1 MTCVSSVGII
11 KSKKTM
17 MKKEYVKPE
26 FLVEDILLETMI
38 ATSGNIGDNDTEIE
52 DGEHQGGFG
61 ANDRRGAWGDF
72 WN

>member
-17 MKKEYVKPE
+17 MKKEYVKPNLE
-26 FLVEDILLETMI
+26 IEEILLEGML
-38 ATSGNIGDNDTEIE
+38 ANSKLDVDP
-52 DGEHQGGFG
+52 DGPGTNESD
-61 ANDRRGAWGDF
+61 ANDRRGSWGDF

>member
-26 FLVEDILLETMI
+26 FLVEDILLETMF
-38 ATSGNIGDNDTEIE
+38 AASVVEGGDNE
-52 DGEHQGGFG
+52 DLGTNERDQS
-61 ANDRRGAWGDF
+61 RGTWGDF

>member
-38 ATSGNIGDNDTEIE
+38 ATSGAGAGGDLDKEE
-52 DGEHQGGFG
+52 EPL
-61 ANDRRGAWGDF
+61 ANDRRGSWGDF

>member
-1 MTCVSSVGII
+1 MTSVSSVGII

-38 ATSGNIGDNDTEIE
+38 ATSSEIGGDGSGE
-52 DGEHQGGFG
+52 DAD
-61 ANDRRGAWGDF
+61 ANERRGSWGDF

>member
-17 MKKEYVKPE
+17 MKKEYVKPA
-26 FLVEDILLETMI
+26 LVVEEILLESYMTS
-38 ATSGNIGDNDTEIE
+38 TSGMPVPGDESDEA
-52 DGEHQGGFG
+52 G
-61 ANDRRGAWGDF
+61 ANDRRGSWGDF